1 MVDYPDETGKMR
13 DWKKVSPLPKARE
26 TLATL
31 SKEYLVYIATG
42 AANSNDADI
51 EAAFHRVGLD
61 KYIKGYVEAE
71 WLKLAESRSADL
83 ESGKV
88 ESISWKEIEMDL
100 S

>member
-1 MVDYPDETGKMR
+1 MSEVL
-13 DWKKVSPLPKARE
+13 KVMLENIKQLSTKEKA
-26 TLATL
+26 LAAHCLLTAMDT
-31 SKEYLVYIATG
+31 KIE
-42 AANSNDADI
+42 SN
-51 EAAFHRVGLD
+51 
-61 KYIKGYVEAE
+61 VEAE